1 MVAVGEHLAFE
12 LRPLEDDA
20 GLRLVLGEADRQV
33 EQRLVFDQ
41 AAGLDAAARR
51 QHQLGL
57 GVVDAG
63 RQFLGGETAEHHR
76 MDRADARAGEHG
88 EQRLGDHRHVDD
100 DAVALADAEIDER
113 RGERRDL
120 VLQLAIGDAPLRMGD
135 RAVVIDRRL
144 IAAAGGDMAVD
155 GVEAGVQ
162 RRVGKPAAVD
172 AGFGVEDR
180 LRRADPVDPL
190 GRLGPEPKRIGAPL
204 RVDFAVAA
212 AHRFAPARRARGDRR
227 FRSGP

>member
-1 MVAVGEHLAFE
+1 MPGE
-12 LRPLEDDA
+12 P
-20 GLRLVLGEADRQV
+20 DRKI

-63 RQFLGGETAEHHR
+63 RELLGGETAEHHR
-76 MDRADARAGEHG
+76 VDGADARAGEHG

-113 RGERRDL
+113 RGKRRDL
-120 VLQLAIGDAPLRMGD
+120 VLQLAIGDAPLRMRD

-144 IAAAGGDMAVD
+144 VAAAGGDMAVD

-162 RRVGKPAAVD
+162 RRVGEPAAVD
-172 AGFGVEDR
+172 AGLRDRRSSSAGGSSRSPRPPWPKTQADRRATARR
-180 LRRADPVDPL
+180 LRRSGCPSFRSRSPRP
-190 GRLGPEPKRIGAPL
+190 RLF
-204 RVDFAVAA
+204 VVFAQDLD
-212 AHRFAPARRARGDRR
+212 APAGRAQSASR
-227 FRSGP
+227 